1 MLSPTSPRG
10 NGAGPEAVI
19 PRSWVPSLL
28 VLGHMEV
35 EVGGPRKECEDS
47 KPLKRECLRV
57 GQVLVEGVAMEAC
70 SLMDAGA

>member
-1 MLSPTSPRG
+1 MSPAAQKLPLPQG
-10 NGAGPEAVI
+10 EMGWA
-19 PRSWVPSLL
+19 RSSDSQVLGSFPL

-57 GQVLVEGVAMEAC
+57 GQVLVEGLRRLAV
-70 SLMDAGA
+70 